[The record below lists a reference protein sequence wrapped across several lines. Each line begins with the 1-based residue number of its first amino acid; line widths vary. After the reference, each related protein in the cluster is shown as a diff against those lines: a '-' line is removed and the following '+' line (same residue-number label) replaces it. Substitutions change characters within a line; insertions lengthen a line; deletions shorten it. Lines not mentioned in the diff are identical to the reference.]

1 MGTHTWLQPTLR
13 DLGISL
19 TRGVKTPAWDQT
31 VATRRKSV
39 SLRGQKIRVMTSCH
53 HPQQPTCI
61 VEQIIFAGGS
71 IYEQRNR
78 ADFDRWLD
86 VFDGVDSIILEG
98 SLRRRRATEHRLHHR
113 RSPAPGAWLFRRAAG
128 PHPDH

>member
-1 MGTHTWLQPTLR
+1 VIGEQAHAI

-31 VATRRKSV
+31 VATRQNSD

-53 HPQQPTCI
+53 HPQPPTCI
-61 VEQIIFAGGS
+61 VELIIFAGGS

-86 VFDGVDSIILEG
+86 VFDGIDSII
-98 SLRRRRATEHRLHHR
+98 
-113 RSPAPGAWLFRRAAG
+113 
-128 PHPDH
+128 